1 MKLVRLCLHKFG
13 RVLLYVLAALAGLYV
28 LAVVLYL
35 IPMVS
40 GLLDD
45 SMAVNFDRPD
55 PSIVADYSNGLT
67 AAQKESYYHL
77 SQGAEILPWFVLSA
91 VDAADSSKPF
101 VENLSRYGLL
111 PDPARDDGV
120 PVGLTVT
127 SNPFTFGMDFVGIT
141 CAACH
146 VGELRHD
153 GKAVRVDGAPNMF
166 NLQLFYADAIKAV
179 LALTNLSN
187 PGKPWRALKRL
198 GRQDYGRYGIAAP
211 FVRPATLVYYG
222 ANVLLHRDRLNAR
235 LELLA
240 VINVAESQRESQHEP
255 LTSGFGRLDA
265 FDGTRNFIFTR
276 LRKADAGGKF
286 EVNTAN
292 MVELDAAVKFPPL
305 WSRKA
310 EPPGPVE
317 AYREQL
323 QHFPAVW
330 GFKDYDW
337 VEWTIDTNTVM
348 ERNVTETLG
357 AGATVVLD
365 PKASSLFESSI
376 PIKNMHD
383 LEWLAYYID
392 PPRWPTAVFGEIK
405 PDLAAAGQRIFQSRC
420 AGCHEY
426 GDDRRTATGLI
437 DLRGMRPQDVGTD
450 ATVALRISCPI
461 PDSGP
466 LAIPPKSYTAED
478 SQLLK
483 DCHGVKAGAPFTGN
497 SFAATVQAAVGGIKQ
512 KAYAAAG
519 IDTAQQ
525 QIMEDF
531 DQRGAV
537 AWRDTLL
544 DTQAPY
550 GPYAARPLYGIWAA
564 APYLHNGSVPTLYDL
579 LLPPDQ
585 RPKRFALGAREY
597 DPVKLGF
604 VVETACSQQ
613 DCVVDT
619 TLPGDGN
626 GGHLWGTD
634 LTEPDRMALLEYLKN
649 Y

>member
-1 MKLVRLCLHKFG
+1 MRLVR
-13 RVLLYVLAALAGLYV
+13 YVLAALAGLYL
-28 LAVVLYL
+28 LAAVLYA
-35 IPMVS
+35 IPMLGGV
-40 GLLDD
+40 LDD
-45 SMAVNFDRPD
+45 TTKVRFDRPD

-67 AAQKESYYHL
+67 PAQREIYYHL
-77 SQGAEILPWFVLSA
+77 SQGAEILPWLLLTA
-91 VDAADSSKPF
+91 VDVADSGSAKPF
-101 VENLSRYGLL
+101 VENLERYGLL
-111 PDPARDDGV
+111 PDPARNDGL
-120 PVGLTVT
+120 PVGLAVS

-146 VGELRHD
+146 VGELHHD

-166 NLQLFYADAIKAV
+166 NLQLFYSDAIEAV
-179 LALTNLSN
+179 MAATSDR
-187 PGKPWRALKRL
+187 GKLWRALKRV
-198 GRQDYGRYGIAAP
+198 GRQDYERYGIAAP

-222 ANVLLHRDRLNAR
+222 ANVLLHRDRLAAR

-240 VINVAESQRESQHEP
+240 VISAAKEQRDRQHP
-255 LTSGFGRLDA
+255 TSGFGRLDA

-276 LRKADAGGKF
+276 LRKADAGGNF
-286 EVNTAN
+286 EVNRAN
-292 MVELDAAVKFPPL
+292 MVKLDAAVKFPPL

-310 EPPGPVE
+310 RPPEPPD
-317 AYREQL
+317 AYREQP
-323 QHFPAVW
+323 QRFPPVW

-365 PKASSLFESSI
+365 PRAASLYESSI

-383 LEWLAYYID
+383 LEWVAYYID
-392 PPRWPTAVFGEIK
+392 PPRWPTAIFGEIK
-405 PDLAAAGQRIFQSRC
+405 PDLAAAGQRIFQGRC

-426 GDDRRTATGLI
+426 GDDRRSATGLI
-437 DLRGMRPQDVGTD
+437 GLRGMRPEDVGTD
-450 ATVALRISCPI
+450 ATAALRISCPV
-461 PDSGP
+461 PDTGS
-466 LAIPPKSYTAED
+466 LVIPPRSYIAED

-483 DCHGVKAGAPFTGN
+483 DCAGVNAAGTPFAGN
-497 SFAATVQAAVGGIKQ
+497 SFARTVQAAVDSIKQ
-512 KAYAAAG
+512 KAYAAGG
-519 IDTAQQ
+519 IDAAQQ
-525 QIMEDF
+525 RTMEDL

-544 DTQAPY
+544 DTQPPY

-564 APYLHNGSVPTLYDL
+564 APYLHNGSVATLYDL
-579 LLPPDQ
+579 LLPPAQ
-585 RPKRFALGAREY
+585 RPKTFALGGREY
-597 DPVKLGF
+597 DPVRLGF
-604 VVETACSQQ
+604 VVKTACSQQ

-619 TLPGDGN
+619 TRTGDGN

-634 LTEPDRMALLEYLKN
+634 LTEPDRMALLEYLKT